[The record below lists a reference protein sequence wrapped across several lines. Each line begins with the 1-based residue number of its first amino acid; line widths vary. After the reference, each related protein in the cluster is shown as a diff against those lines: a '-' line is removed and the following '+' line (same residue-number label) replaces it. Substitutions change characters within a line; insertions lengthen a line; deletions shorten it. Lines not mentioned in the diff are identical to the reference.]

1 MKGKGVAGD
10 VSVSTWVGNY
20 FHQRLFKKV
29 YYLGYELGG
38 GASAMDK
45 YNVFLYFLFS
55 VLNDGSFTS

>member
-1 MKGKGVAGD
+1 MKGKGAAGD

-38 GASAMDK
+38 GGQAQWINTTFSCTF
-45 YNVFLYFLFS
+45 YSLF
-55 VLNDGSFTS
+55 